1 MAFTACWPAVPAG
14 LGAADVVVRGDAQ
27 SLAACSRLSWAPQER
42 IPVFDALTAPDTEE
56 ARRRLEALD
65 RLVRRTTEERLL
77 RRGRP
82 LEGGPAPCQVSYTVF
97 QELDLDIARYGT
109 GTVAPRSSDPVGGG
123 NPEAGPQSRL
133 KQLATFT
140 LTIRPAD
147 SDQILWQGELK
158 EPVGTAKEM
167 PKRLERIVRR
177 VADQVP
183 QG

>member
-1 MAFTACWPAVPAG
+1 MAVCWPAVPAG
-14 LGAADVVVRGDAQ
+14 AEAADVVVRGDAQ
-27 SLAACSRLSWAPQER
+27 SLAACSRLAWAPQER

-56 ARRRLEALD
+56 AKRRLEELD
-65 RLVRRTTEERLL
+65 RVVRRITEERLA
-77 RRGRP
+77 RKGRP
-82 LEGGPAPCQVSYTVF
+82 LEAGEAPCLVSYTVF
-97 QELDLDIARYGT
+97 QEVDLDIARYGT
-109 GTVAPRSSDPVGGG
+109 GTIAPRSSDPVGGG
-123 NPEAGPQSRL
+123 NPEAGPHTRL

-158 EPVGTAKEM
+158 EPVGTAKEV

-183 QG
+183 RG